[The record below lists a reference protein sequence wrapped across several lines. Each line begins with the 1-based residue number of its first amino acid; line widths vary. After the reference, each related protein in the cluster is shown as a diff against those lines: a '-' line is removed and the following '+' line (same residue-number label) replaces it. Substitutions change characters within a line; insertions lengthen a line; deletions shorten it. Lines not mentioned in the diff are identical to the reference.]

1 MKTVS
6 TSVWKLLRQSNP
18 LRRDIISLLQLA
30 GWIEGIL
37 LFQAAVLLGSNHVV
51 ITCWWPDRFTVLEGI
66 LSYRVFWWDFMSA
79 SLSFYC
85 FQCILVWKQMTM
97 SMQWSDT
104 RNQKLQCCTIIFIF
118 QQTQR
123 HKHLSAG
130 NQIAWALYLLH
141 LNRMGALD
149 QIALLLLLLVAFVAC
164 ISTGKDTETV
174 YTFAVDQT
182 WILFLVSYLP

>member
-18 LRRDIISLLQLA
+18 QRRDIISLLQLA

-97 SMQWSDT
+97 SIQWCDT
-104 RNQKLQCCTIIFIF
+104 RNQSC
-118 QQTQR
+118 
-123 HKHLSAG
+123 SA
-130 NQIAWALYLLH
+130 APSH
-141 LNRMGALD
+141 SFFNRP
-149 QIALLLLLLVAFVAC
+149 
-164 ISTGKDTETV
+164 KDTSIWVQETRL
-174 YTFAVDQT
+174 YGHYIFYT
-182 WILFLVSYLP
+182 WIEWVL